1 MANLKVL
8 MMGGRRCGKTSLLSS
23 LFDQMIHTPAI
34 YDLLTVSDQTILETQ
49 VYEWNGRI
57 VSERQEALCE
67 KKFELKSFL
76 RTYKSSAFLVDAGPT
91 RAFWHYDMQI
101 QLAGTSKMMTMEF
114 LDVPGEFF
122 DRGKNDGDEKQNK
135 IHQKHIKEVEEYVKE
150 CDVFVIV
157 VDTPYL
163 MHDDETVVKA
173 ASLADS
179 IHAFITHIDDI
190 SSGAK
195 LFLFVPMKCE
205 KWIHNGEIAEVRKRI
220 NECYAPIMKHLKQ
233 RAQQVGNTEISIIPV
248 QTAGGIEFS
257 EMRKAYTVTQQRS
270 GTTIKC
276 SKVTDKIV
284 IKSDGDKYSL
294 QDGDI
299 LNEDMKATY
308 NDVIQRPYT
317 WFQHISNP
325 PKYAPKHCEQVA
337 LHILRFMLI
346 KARNNQNTGWFA
358 QFFKGIF
365 GKITINDLNK
375 TLDDMTIKRLIKDT
389 GDGIE
394 RIEIYR

>member
-1 MANLKVL
+1 
-8 MMGGRRCGKTSLLSS
+8 
-23 LFDQMIHTPAI
+23 
-34 YDLLTVSDQTILETQ
+34 
-49 VYEWNGRI
+49 
-57 VSERQEALCE
+57 
-67 KKFELKSFL
+67 
-76 RTYKSSAFLVDAGPT
+76 
-91 RAFWHYDMQI
+91 
-101 QLAGTSKMMTMEF
+101 MMTMEF

-122 DRGKNDGDEKQNK
+122 DRGKNDGNNEQNK
-135 IHQKHIKEVEEYVKE
+135 KHQEHIKEVEEYVKE

-163 MHDDETVVKA
+163 MHDDKTVVEA

-190 SSGAK
+190 SAGAK

-205 KWIHNGEIAEVRKRI
+205 KWINNGEIAEVKKRI
-220 NECYAPIMKHLKQ
+220 NECYAPIMKHLQQ

-257 EMRKAYTVTQQRS
+257 EMRKAYTVES
-270 GTTIKC
+270 TTGILIKC
-276 SKVTDKIV
+276 SKVTDKTV
-284 IKSDGDKYSL
+284 IKSNGDMYSL
-294 QDGDI
+294 REGDI
-299 LNEDMKATY
+299 LNEDMEATF
-308 NDVIQRPYT
+308 NNVIERPYT
-317 WFQHISNP
+317 WFQHKSNP

-358 QFFKGIF
+358 QFFKRIF
-365 GKITINDLNK
+365 GEITIKDLNK
-375 TLDDMTIKRLIKDT
+375 TIVEMTNQGLIKDT

-394 RIEIYR
+394 RIVIYR

>member
-23 LFDQMIHTPAI
+23 LFDQMIHTPEI
-34 YDLLTVSDQTILETQ
+34 FELLTVSDQTILETQ
-49 VYEWNGRI
+49 EFEWNGGR
-57 VSERQEALCE
+57 VSEMQESLYDKKLE
-67 KKFELKSFL
+67 LKKFLK
-76 RTYKSSAFLVDAGPT
+76 TYKPSAFLVDAGPT
-91 RAFWHYDMQI
+91 RAFWKYYMQI
-101 QLAGTSKMMTMEF
+101 QLAGTRKMMTMEF

-122 DRGKNDGDEKQNK
+122 DRGKNDGDKEQNK
-135 IHQKHIKEVEEYVKE
+135 KHQEHIKEVEEYVKE

-163 MHDDETVVKA
+163 MHDDDTVVEA

-179 IHAFITHIDDI
+179 IHAFITHIDAK

-205 KWIHNGEIAEVRKRI
+205 KWIHKGEIAEVKNRI
-220 NECYAPIMKHLKQ
+220 YKWYAPIMMHLQQ
-233 RAQQVGNTEISIIPV
+233 RAKRVGNTEISIIPV

-270 GTTIKC
+270 GKTIKC
-276 SKVTDKIV
+276 SMITNKKLLNEEGTIFE
-284 IKSDGDKYSL
+284 I

-299 LNEDMKATY
+299 LNEDIEATF
-308 NDVIQRPYT
+308 NETIERPYT

-337 LHILRFMLI
+337 LHILRFMLN

-358 QFFKGIF
+358 QFFKRIF
-365 GKITINDLNK
+365 GEITIKDLNN
-375 TLDDMTIKRLIKDT
+375 TIVEMTNQGLIKDT

-394 RIEIYR
+394 RIVIYR